1 MIRSLQNKAI
11 LLQGIICFFL
21 FAQSQAGILSER
33 DFARMVLAHHPV
45 AKQADLMR
53 MRASAQMLQAKGSF
67 DPTLFGYADQKEFS
81 GKKYYGVT
89 ESGLKWD
96 SPFGLG
102 LKAGYQTAN
111 GIYLNPEDVTPAAGL
126 TFAGITMPLGQGLL
140 IDKRRAALWQA
151 RIAQKS
157 NEAERLGMLNDLMYD
172 AIKSYWSWSE
182 SYNQYIV
189 YRKSADVARVR
200 FDGIKGS
207 VANGESPPID
217 TVEALIQLQNMLTQV
232 IKWENEFRNAGLELS
247 VFLWD
252 DQANPLQLN
261 PETVPL
267 MTDSLKIN
275 PGGVFTDTI
284 SDRLS
289 AIVNRHPDIL
299 VTRYKIDTYRIENRL
314 YRDKLKPKL
323 NLSYNLLAKGQGIT
337 SEQMQYLYMSQ
348 NYKFGA
354 EFVFPL
360 FLRRERGDIRMSNVK
375 INETNYAL
383 SWKLLA
389 LQNKIQMAINDVKNN
404 FRQLELLDQM
414 VENYKTMLD
423 GEEQRFLSGESSVF
437 LINARQQKLVEAENK
452 MVELKAKYFKSIISL
467 FWSCG
472 TATQIIN

>member
-1 MIRSLQNKAI
+1 
-11 LLQGIICFFL
+11 
-21 FAQSQAGILSER
+21 
-33 DFARMVLAHHPV
+33 
-45 AKQADLMR
+45 
-53 MRASAQMLQAKGSF
+53 
-67 DPTLFGYADQKEFS
+67 
-81 GKKYYGVT
+81 
-89 ESGLKWD
+89 
-96 SPFGLG
+96 
-102 LKAGYQTAN
+102 
-111 GIYLNPEDVTPAAGL
+111 
-126 TFAGITMPLGQGLL
+126 
-140 IDKRRAALWQA
+140 
-151 RIAQKS
+151 
-157 NEAERLGMLNDLMYD
+157 MYD

-452 MVELKAKYFKSIISL
+452 MVELKAKYFKSIIAL